1 MTLVEMMF
9 EISGLLETFITGIRI
24 LTVITYLGLE
34 LGPNPSLLYDIGI
47 DLFGPPVKTAPVWEL
62 GLVLISSTL
71 LL

>member
-47 DLFGPPVKTAPVWEL
+47 DLFGPPVKT
-62 GLVLISSTL
+62 L
-71 LL
+71 LLFGNWDWY